1 MVQSLLATRIA
12 FVSCMLFILSSYRQ
26 RLNPHLVQDQLAIDP
41 SGNYAFTSVHFL
53 RFLPFRQPKRVK
65 GSRLFSGKRHNIE
78 KFMMMIVMM
87 HGLLTVSS
95 VRVQVGRVGFSLDNN
110 YIISL
115 TSTATVLGII
125 FVMLLLLLP
134 DERKRR

>member
-1 MVQSLLATRIA
+1 
-12 FVSCMLFILSSYRQ
+12 
-26 RLNPHLVQDQLAIDP
+26 
-41 SGNYAFTSVHFL
+41 
-53 RFLPFRQPKRVK
+53 
-65 GSRLFSGKRHNIE
+65 
-78 KFMMMIVMM
+78 MM

-95 VRVQVGRVGFSLDNN
+95 VSVQAGRVGFSLDNN

-134 DERKRR
+134 DERKR